1 MTEENKSPERLAV
14 YQDHHSDDESVQIKL
29 PPVEHNSMLGTFA
42 REDQNNN
49 NGNRREL
56 EPTAMQMSIS
66 SISVRGTDKM
76 QQAQDRPQTG

>member
-1 MTEENKSPERLAV
+1 
-14 YQDHHSDDESVQIKL
+14 
-29 PPVEHNSMLGTFA
+29 MLGTFA

-49 NGNRREL
+49 DDRREL

-76 QQAQDRPQTG
+76 

>member
-14 YQDHHSDDESVQIKL
+14 YKDHSDDETVQMK

-42 REDQNNN
+42 KEDDNNK
-49 NGNRREL
+49 REL
-56 EPTAMQMSIS
+56 EPTEMQMSIS

-76 QQAQDRPQTG
+76 QQA

>member
-49 NGNRREL
+49 GARREL